1 MRAVTLMIVSF
12 PCFLGNT
19 EKNIYSQMFIF
30 GDEFCPVLGDTPI
43 KILIGITLSYAFM

>member
-1 MRAVTLMIVSF
+1 MRVVTLMIVSF
-12 PCFLGNT
+12 PCFLGNI

-30 GDEFCPVLGDTPI
+30 GDELGDTPI